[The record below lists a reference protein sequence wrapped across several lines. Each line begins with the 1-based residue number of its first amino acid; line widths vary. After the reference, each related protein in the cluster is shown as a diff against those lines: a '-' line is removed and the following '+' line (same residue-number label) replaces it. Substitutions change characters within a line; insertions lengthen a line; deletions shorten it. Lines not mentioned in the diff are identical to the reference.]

1 MKEKDLVIGKRYILL
16 DPKGRGEAVTHTKR
30 IWRCPNYIF
39 YFQADKLSWAYALE
53 FNELEKRIRPIET
66 KPKKCYLNPRLEKKD
81 QRWSTGKLGELESKI
96 EKAIELLEKIS
107 REQNLIPEYD
117 FYNWDYESWDLNGWH
132 DTYTLVRGPDV
143 ILTETN
149 LPKVNRTKSA
159 KIFLN
164 KIHGAIEI
172 LQHFNENQSKS

>member
-39 YFQADKLSWAYALE
+39 YFQADKLSGTYALE
-53 FNELEKRIRPIET
+53 FNELKKRILPIET

-132 DTYTLVRGPDV
+132 DTYTLVRGRDV
-143 ILTETN
+143 ILTGTN

-164 KIHGAIEI
+164 KIYGAIKI
-172 LQHFNENQSKS
+172 LQHFNENQSKR